1 MPSLRRANLNRALDR
16 GGEYRVNA
24 LKEMWEYLE
33 EVYGKEALEVY
44 MKTGEW
50 IKEPPEGL
58 KSSVKGVEEAAE
70 ITEKLKK
77 AADAELDLKAALEEI
92 NRILKENKDIPPDTP
107 VTGEPPIAPP
117 RRAPGRVATKV
128 KPEAKPRVKPKVK
141 TLTAEEIAEMMKV
154 KVKPTPRESAFP
166 GIKFKPKEVVREA
179 QVMRQGVPI
188 PLVTAAPAVAPVVAP
203 APAPTPAPVVAPAPL
218 PLHPHLR
225 LQLCPFLPLRL
236 HPHLRQH
243 PCLHL
248 CLCRHLYHSLH
259 LLPHRHLLLP
269 RLHHHHP

>member
-1 MPSLRRANLNRALDR
+1 MYLPQNPSVDSISKVEWYRDVSTSKPFRDVTGRPSWQALAEEAVLRNRLQKLIDKMPSLRRANLNRALDR
-16 GGEYRVNA
+16 GGEYRTNA

-128 KPEAKPRVKPKVK
+128 KPEVK
-141 TLTAEEIAEMMKV
+141 L
-154 KVKPTPRESAFP
+154 
-166 GIKFKPKEVVREA
+166 
-179 QVMRQGVPI
+179 
-188 PLVTAAPAVAPVVAP
+188 
-203 APAPTPAPVVAPAPL
+203 
-218 PLHPHLR
+218 
-225 LQLCPFLPLRL
+225 
-236 HPHLRQH
+236 
-243 PCLHL
+243 
-248 CLCRHLYHSLH
+248 
-259 LLPHRHLLLP
+259 
-269 RLHHHHP
+269 